1 MANDSN
7 TTSEFRNF
15 GKELDL
21 SYIIPY
27 CILFPVICTVGI
39 VGNVLTLFIVREKK
53 KVASLY
59 FIMCLAIADL
69 LVLVT
74 RMLFVIYRI
83 FQHYLALPTL
93 AVSKHIPSYIL
104 VLIYVYFTRISNCI
118 LIAMVIERVIA
129 VWLPMKVHLISTK
142 RKAAITL
149 IVVVVVVTALN
160 IPPIVDAF
168 ITHIEAVRKGGK
180 VFAGKMATLMEINRH
195 KTLMPESIN
204 LLDRLNRIL
213 LDYTPTLLI
222 LWSNITIVVGLRY
235 SMQKIKRIAS
245 ESQDDFTKQRQ
256 KQSKQI
262 TKMLFGV
269 SCAFLVL
276 CSPRFFLFLFEYNAN
291 PWIHVMFNV
300 LSTTNYAIN
309 FLFYGTINASY
320 RRRYIELLSCTENE
334 NDERRQGQSSGH
346 IQNRVIHRHE
356 STNVS
361 MTSESSRF

>member
-27 CILFPVICTVGI
+27 CLLFPVICTVGI
-39 VGNVLTLFIVREKK
+39 LGNVLTLFIVHQKK

-74 RMLFVIYRI
+74 RMLFVIYRL
-83 FQHYLALPTL
+83 FQHYLTLPTVT
-93 AVSKHIPSYIL
+93 VSKHIPSYVL

-129 VWLPMKVHLISTK
+129 VWLPMKVHLVFTK

-149 IVVVVVVTALN
+149 TVVVVVVTVLN
-160 IPPIVDAF
+160 IPPIVDAI

-195 KTLMPESIN
+195 KTLMPEGID
-204 LLDRLNRIL
+204 LLDRFE
-213 LDYTPTLLI
+213 
-222 LWSNITIVVGLRY
+222 
-235 SMQKIKRIAS
+235 Q
-245 ESQDDFTKQRQ
+245 DFT
-256 KQSKQI
+256 
-262 TKMLFGV
+262 
-269 SCAFLVL
+269 
-276 CSPRFFLFLFEYNAN
+276 
-291 PWIHVMFNV
+291 
-300 LSTTNYAIN
+300 
-309 FLFYGTINASY
+309 
-320 RRRYIELLSCTENE
+320 
-334 NDERRQGQSSGH
+334 
-346 IQNRVIHRHE
+346 
-356 STNVS
+356 
-361 MTSESSRF
+361 